1 MFILFTH
8 TEIFFVF
15 VGNSNGH
22 RETHFASAASES
34 SVCPTRARAIDID
47 RGRDDDDDDDTA
59 SIAVSAETGDAKR

>member
-8 TEIFFVF
+8 IESLLCSL
-15 VGNSNGH
+15 GNSNGH
-22 RETHFASAASES
+22 RETHFASAAS

-59 SIAVSAETGDAKR
+59 SIAARAETGDAKR